1 MCLRFLCKIQTDT
14 VNPTSLAY
22 FRGLDIG
29 QSFLS
34 QPFCICPRER
44 LVLEQFC
51 YIWLS
56 YPLCLA
62 TWWLYTQGKP
72 PCKVWALASPR
83 SNRVLYL
90 RYCSTYSEFLSHLWI
105 WSLSETTSV
114 VPPTDPWVPR
124 MIMNFDS
131 SRINVG
137 SAVSLDLWI
146 LRYSICCVLLT
157 IAPLNQA
164 NDAYG

>member
-1 MCLRFLCKIQTDT
+1 MNSF
-14 VNPTSLAY
+14 VTSGSLIHYA
-22 FRGLDIG
+22 
-29 QSFLS
+29 S
-34 QPFCICPRER
+34 QRDDYTHKENHLVKSER
-44 LVLEQFC
+44 LHPLEA
-51 YIWLS
+51 IES
-56 YPLCLA
+56 YTYA
-62 TWWLYTQGKP
+62 IVP
-72 PCKVWALASPR
+72 P
-83 SNRVLYL
+83 
-90 RYCSTYSEFLSHLWI
+90 YSEFLSHLWI